1 MIVCHKDASCCSLL
15 DYEMP
20 SPALSKNV
28 GKMRASVTWACKVG
42 HCKDG
47 KCSGQASARQG
58 LAVQTSGR
66 RCKAWSDFVIQPVQG
81 GRGGL

>member
-15 DYEMP
+15 DYEVP

-47 KCSGQASARQG
+47 KCSGQASK
-58 LAVQTSGR
+58 
-66 RCKAWSDFVIQPVQG
+66 CKARSGCANKWKKVQSMV
-81 GRGGL
+81 